1 MLRGDD
7 VENIYLIENHHE
19 ALGYWR
25 NMHISNKTI
34 IHIDSHHDLFE
45 GTSFP
50 WINNYLWFAIK
61 ENILKE
67 IYLVYPKHII
77 ENFDLVEKYVAS
89 IMGFVSLNKI
99 SHHMFSVTTTETNI
113 EIYVCSFDKVVD
125 LEDYILDIDLDYFI
139 YNGLGCF
146 IDNVDWYSLS
156 SNFVSDLELIGNYIS
171 RKKPQITTISKS
183 IFQSYVPAEYVF
195 LYKIIMD
202 FFDLN
207 NLKKMDEN
215 RLIISSLICRTEID
229 VDNLMDALY
238 DDLLYYN
245 ACLAIHKGGYKQAK
259 YCFDKISNTNKM
271 IFQQYSTGCRYHL
284 FKGNINA
291 AYQEAFKYKLFYEDS
306 NTYVLAISYIEQFL
320 GNFQNSIDILKNI
333 DKPDERMLLL
343 LAKAYMKIANIK
355 NARVCVEQIILKL
368 LPSLEKYQS
377 EIIDPQNYQKRL
389 IFKEAIKIQQNPLL
403 AKN

>member
-1 MLRGDD
+1 M
-7 VENIYLIENHHE
+7 ENIYLIENHHE

-77 ENFDLVEKYVAS
+77 KNFDLVEKYVAS
-89 IMGFVSLNKI
+89 IMGFVSLTKI

-156 SNFVSDLELIGNYIS
+156 SNFVSDLRMIKQERNLTII
-171 RKKPQITTISKS
+171 TISHR
-183 IFQSYVPAEYVF
+183 IDF
-195 LYKIIMD
+195 LK
-202 FFDLN
+202 
-207 NLKKMDEN
+207 
-215 RLIISSLICRTEID
+215 D
-229 VDNLMDALY
+229 VDRIVVLDNGCIKEETT
-238 DDLLYYN
+238 YN
-245 ACLAIHKGGYKQAK
+245 K
-259 YCFDKISNTNKM
+259 Y
-271 IFQQYSTGCRYHL
+271 
-284 FKGNINA
+284 A
-291 AYQEAFKYKLFYEDS
+291 
-306 NTYVLAISYIEQFL
+306 
-320 GNFQNSIDILKNI
+320 
-333 DKPDERMLLL
+333 
-343 LAKAYMKIANIK
+343 MK
-355 NARVCVEQIILKL
+355 
-368 LPSLEKYQS
+368 
-377 EIIDPQNYQKRL
+377 
-389 IFKEAIKIQQNPLL
+389 
-403 AKN
+403 

>member
-1 MLRGDD
+1 M
-7 VENIYLIENHHE
+7 ENIYLIENHHE

-45 GTSFP
+45 GPSFP

-77 ENFDLVEKYVAS
+77 KNFDLVEKYVAS
-89 IMGFVSLNKI
+89 IMGFVSLTKI

-171 RKKPQITTISKS
+171 RKKAP
-183 IFQSYVPAEYVF
+183 
-195 LYKIIMD
+195 
-202 FFDLN
+202 N
-207 NLKKMDEN
+207 NN
-215 RLIISSLICRTEID
+215 HIEI
-229 VDNLMDALY
+229 
-238 DDLLYYN
+238 
-245 ACLAIHKGGYKQAK
+245 
-259 YCFDKISNTNKM
+259 
-271 IFQQYSTGCRYHL
+271 
-284 FKGNINA
+284 
-291 AYQEAFKYKLFYEDS
+291 
-306 NTYVLAISYIEQFL
+306 YIP
-320 GNFQNSIDILKNI
+320 IL
-333 DKPDERMLLL
+333 
-343 LAKAYMKIANIK
+343 
-355 NARVCVEQIILKL
+355 C
-368 LPSLEKYQS
+368 SG
-377 EIIDPQNYQKRL
+377 
-389 IFKEAIKIQQNPLL
+389 
-403 AKN
+403 